1 MTLSPIALLHASGL
15 PERWRGRERFVVLTT
30 GAGGLRLFLALW
42 QAWRVDPQRC
52 ARLHVIA
59 IDPDLKAQAQAAVA
73 ASDPPQSTARGE
85 GTLPS
90 TVSRPD
96 PSQLVA
102 PLLDPLQA
110 DAARR
115 LIEAWPA
122 WTPDLH
128 RLAFDAGAVQLLLA
142 PGTPAMRLREIV
154 AQVDAFVV
162 ANDAGDH
169 DLLPGQPRLAKAFAR
184 LAAPAATWVA
194 QGSDGP
200 GQEAL
205 RASGFRFESTAPAH
219 EALAV
224 ARYQPHFTSRGIDT
238 RRSRNAAIEH
248 RALIVGAGLAGCA
261 AAWALAEHGWRSTVF
276 ERGAAIAGAA
286 SGNPAGLFHGIV
298 NGHDGAHARFN
309 RAAALEARSAVAM
322 AIRDHGVAGGIDGLL
337 QLVDAPH
344 TVQTMAALLERLHL
358 PAEYVRALDPG
369 QASAIAGLPLEL
381 PAWFYPGGGWVHPA
395 GLARSFVE
403 RAGAA
408 VDLRCGTAVAALRRA
423 GSNWELFDTG
433 GHVIDSAATVVLAN
447 GAEAPRLAGAQ
458 WPVESVRGQISML
471 SAAHSTMPQAPK
483 VPIAGSGY
491 LLPQIGGQIV
501 FGATAQPGDIDPA
514 VRLDDHALNLAQL
527 ARLSP
532 ALGAAASIDPASLYG
547 RASWRC
553 TSRDRLPLIGAVP
566 LQFDDRGPDAGAAA
580 RRRDQPRFVPR
591 APGLY
596 VYAALGSRGIAWAA
610 LGAQVLASAI
620 GGAPSPIEASLLDA
634 VDPAR
639 FMVRESRR
647 PDTSER

>member
-1 MTLSPIALLHASGL
+1 
-15 PERWRGRERFVVLTT
+15 
-30 GAGGLRLFLALW
+30 
-42 QAWRVDPQRC
+42 
-52 ARLHVIA
+52 
-59 IDPDLKAQAQAAVA
+59 
-73 ASDPPQSTARGE
+73 
-85 GTLPS
+85 PS
-90 TVSRPD
+90 
-96 PSQLVA
+96 
-102 PLLDPLQA
+102 LDPWQA

-115 LIEAWPA
+115 LVDAWPA
-122 WTPDLH
+122 STPGLH
-128 RLAFDAGAVQLLLA
+128 RLAVDASAVQLMLA
-142 PGTPAMRLREIV
+142 SGTPATWLREIV

-162 ANDAGDH
+162 SSGAGDD
-169 DLLPGQPRLAKAFAR
+169 DLLADQPRLAKSFAR

-194 QGSDGP
+194 QDSDAA

-205 RASGFRFESTAPAH
+205 RAAGFRFEPTPSAQP
-219 EALAV
+219 EALAL
-224 ARYQPHFTSRGIDT
+224 ARHLPHFISRGIDT
-238 RRSRNAAIEH
+238 RRSRNDAAEH
-248 RALIVGAGLAGCA
+248 RALIVGGGLAGCA

-286 SGNPAGLFHGIV
+286 SGNSAGLFHGIV

-322 AIRDHGVAGGIDGLL
+322 AIGDHGVAGGIDGLL
-337 QLVDAPH
+337 QLVDTPH
-344 TVQTMAALLERLHL
+344 TVQTMAALLERLRL
-358 PAEYVRALDPG
+358 PAAYVRALDAG
-369 QASAIAGLPLEL
+369 QASAIAGLTLQR

-395 GLARSFVE
+395 GLARSFLE

-408 VDLRCGTAVAALRRA
+408 VDLRCSTAVAALRRA
-423 GSNWELFDTG
+423 GPNWELLDSI

-471 SAAHSTMPQAPK
+471 SAARSTLLQAPK

-491 LLPQIGGQIV
+491 LLPEIGGQII

-532 ALGAAASIDPASLYG
+532 ALGAAASIDPARLCG
-547 RASWRC
+547 RTSWRC
-553 TSRDRLPLIGAVP
+553 TSRDRLPLIGGVP
-566 LQFDDRGPDAGAAA
+566 LQFDDQAPHAGDAEP
-580 RRRDQPRFVPR
+580 RSDQPRFMPR
-591 APGLY
+591 QSGLY

-610 LGAQVLASAI
+610 LGAQVLASTI

-647 PDTSER
+647 LSR